1 MAEQRIPNMRG
12 IMMARSKPLNVI
24 QAEDSSVASEVAKYA
39 LPREKGDVKL
49 VDADNIDEL
58 ITLLKNEAKA
68 I

>member
-1 MAEQRIPNMRG
+1 
-12 IMMARSKPLNVI
+12 MARSKPLNVI

-39 LPREKGDVKL
+39 LPPEKGDVKL
-49 VDADNIDEL
+49 IDADNIDEL